1 MDGVGMD
8 GWMQEWKRDGWK
20 DGRMEVGMDGWK
32 DEWLVE

>member
-1 MDGVGMD
+1 MDGCRNGSVMD
-8 GWMQEWKRDGWK
+8 GRMEEWK